1 VIRRRRQG
9 LVDRARG
16 VLLGLAAGDA
26 LGAALEWL
34 HPEQIAV
41 RYGGPL
47 RDLVDA
53 PPWRRGE
60 WTDDTAMALCL
71 ADSLVAK
78 AGYDA
83 DDAFARYALWVR
95 SRPRDLG
102 PDVAWALSRARSA
115 DEARAEAARRLS
127 DEGGAGDGSGCLVR
141 TPPLAL
147 RYLADPGGLERCA
160 RLDAALTDG
169 DPAAGD
175 ACVWLNMTI
184 AALVRGRRRPHS
196 LSAVAAEAEAAVGLD
211 ADALAEEVQNR
222 PGSVR
227 TVLRVAFAAA
237 FGHDDA
243 ERAMVFATNL
253 GGDADAAG
261 AVTGALAGAR
271 FGASALPERWLDP
284 LAERARISGL
294 ATRLLRG

>member
-1 VIRRRRQG
+1 VIRRRREG
-9 LVDRARG
+9 LADRARG

-26 LGAALEWL
+26 LGAPLEWL
-34 HPEQIAV
+34 HPEQIAA
-41 RYGGPL
+41 RFGGPL
-47 RDLVDA
+47 RDLVEA

-71 ADSLVAK
+71 AESVIDK
-78 AGYDA
+78 GGYDA
-83 DDAFARYALWVR
+83 EDAFARYALWVR

-102 PDVAWALSRARSA
+102 PDVAWSLSRSRSA
-115 DEARAEAARRLS
+115 EEARADAARRAPG
-127 DEGGAGDGSGCLVR
+127 EGGDGSGCLVR

-147 RYLADPGGLERCA
+147 RYLNDPGALERCS
-160 RLDAALTDG
+160 RLDAGLTDA

-184 AALVRGRRRPHS
+184 AALVRGRRRPRS
-196 LSAVAAEAEAAVGLD
+196 RSAVAAEAEAAVGMD
-211 ADALAEEVQNR
+211 ADALAEQVQNR

-243 ERAMVFATNL
+243 ERALVFATNL

-271 FGASALPERWLDP
+271 FGASGLPERWLDP

-294 ATRLLRG
+294 ATRLLRR